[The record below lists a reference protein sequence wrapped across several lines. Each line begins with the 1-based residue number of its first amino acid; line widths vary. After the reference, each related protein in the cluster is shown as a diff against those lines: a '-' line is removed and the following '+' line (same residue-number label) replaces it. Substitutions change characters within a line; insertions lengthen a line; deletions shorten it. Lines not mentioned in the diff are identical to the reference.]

1 MGADHN
7 FSTRGDAEVEQKLC
21 NTAGQIA
28 ARLSVDDRRD
38 PAKTELMLNYDK
50 AKKEAVW
57 TEWSEDLLMKRMGDK
72 PVTFPPG
79 GEEIV
84 RICACRA

>member
-38 PAKTELMLNYDK
+38 PAKTELMLNYD
-50 AKKEAVW
+50 
-57 TEWSEDLLMKRMGDK
+57 SEK
-72 PVTFPPG
+72 G
-79 GEEIV
+79 GSLDGVVRGSADEEDG
-84 RICACRA
+84 